1 MVEKNNNADKK
12 VILIVIGIFILIL
25 IGFIF
30 LNNYTKYTLQDFNQ
44 CLAENGVVIYGS
56 EWCPACNS
64 LVETLGGSEKVNLF
78 YVECTIEQERCEKE
92 KLTEYVPEI
101 QVYGEVYQS
110 SRTLESLAEITG
122 CKKP

>member
-1 MVEKNNNADKK
+1 MVEKNNNAYKK
-12 VILIVIGIFILIL
+12 AIVIGLFILIL

-30 LNNYTKYTLQDFNQ
+30 LNNHNEYTLQDFNQ

-64 LVETLGGSEKVNLF
+64 LIETLGGSEKVNLF
-78 YVECTIEQERCEKE
+78 YVECTIEQERCGKE

-101 QVYGEVYQS
+101 QIYGEVYQG
-110 SRTLESLAEITG
+110 SRTLEILAEITG
-122 CKKP
+122 CRKP